1 MLKTY
6 KFKDLELN
14 KMYESKEH
22 GFVKYIGLDNE
33 KNVNLNYKI

>member
-22 GFVKYIGLDNE
+22 GFVEYVGLN
-33 KNVNLNYKI
+33 N